1 MEFSADNIRS
11 RLNTMPM
18 VAVVVPFAVGIVF
31 SDSFALPPS
40 LWVAA
45 VAVSVA
51 AAIAAVRT
59 GRAVA
64 GAASCI
70 ALFSLG
76 ALRAD
81 LDTTLLPPYGEPLA
95 MTLRFDET
103 ATVRGKSS
111 LASARVIRCDG
122 FDAGNSVVRL
132 FVWGHSSLR
141 FSRGDEIAMHGV
153 IRPFSRK
160 NMEFADM
167 AFRSGYA
174 GCVSLG
180 RDDIRDF
187 RPAANNGLHEKAVA
201 KLCRLLPDDD
211 ARRTI
216 LSMTTGERGS
226 ENAELRRAY
235 VRGGAAHLLAVSGL
249 HVGIVFLLVNALLR
263 LVPIVRGG
271 NILRSIAAI
280 AAIWLYVALC
290 EYPPSAVRAAAM
302 FTVLQ
307 LSFFSPRAY
316 SGVNA
321 LAATATAMLA
331 ISPKLVF
338 DIGFRLSF
346 IAVAAILLWGVPLY
360 LRVRTRFRALNVLLS
375 ALVIGAVSTAAVM
388 PSVSNV
394 FGIVSVI
401 GIPLNPLVVVSANA
415 IVFLSVA
422 SLLLPSSAAAA
433 ALAPAR
439 GFAWLQNE
447 AVARA
452 AELPWGCFDYG
463 MSDFAVAATYL
474 LFVAATVAVWGF
486 RRKR

>member
-31 SDSFALPPS
+31 SGRFAVPPF
-40 LWVAA
+40 LWAAA

-51 AAIAAVRT
+51 AAIFAVRT
-59 GRAVA
+59 ERAVA
-64 GAASCI
+64 GAALCI

-81 LDTTLLPPYGEPLA
+81 FDATILPPYGEPLA

-122 FDAGNSVVRL
+122 FDAGSSVVRL
-132 FVWGHSSLR
+132 VVWGHPSLR
-141 FSRGDEIAMHGV
+141 FSRGDEIAIRGV

-160 NMEFADM
+160 NREFADV
-167 AFRSGYA
+167 AFRRGCA
-174 GCVSLG
+174 GSVSLR

-187 RPAANNGLHEKAVA
+187 RPAANNGLHDKAVA

-249 HVGIVFLLVNALLR
+249 HVGIVFMLVNALLR
-263 LVPIVRGG
+263 LVPTVRGG

-280 AAIWLYVALC
+280 AAIWLYVAMC

-307 LSFFSPRAY
+307 MSFFSSRAY
-316 SGVNA
+316 SGMNS
-321 LAATATAMLA
+321 LAAAAVAMLA
-331 ISPKLVF
+331 VSPKLVF

-360 LRVRTRFRALNVLLS
+360 LRVRTRLRVPDAVLS

-388 PSVSNV
+388 PSVSNA

-415 IVFLSVA
+415 VVFLSVA
-422 SLLLPSSAAAA
+422 SLLLPSPAAVA

-439 GFAWLQNE
+439 RFAWLQNE

-452 AELPWGCFDYG
+452 SELPWGCFDYR
-463 MSDFAVAATYL
+463 MSDCAVAATYV
-474 LFVAATVAVWGF
+474 LFIAATVAAWGF
-486 RRKR
+486 RRK